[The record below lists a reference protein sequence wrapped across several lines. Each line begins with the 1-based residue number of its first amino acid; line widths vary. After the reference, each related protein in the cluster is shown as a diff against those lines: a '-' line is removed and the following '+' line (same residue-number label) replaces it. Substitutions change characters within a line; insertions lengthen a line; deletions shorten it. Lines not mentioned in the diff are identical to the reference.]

1 MSSSLVVRDYTI
13 KCEEEVGCLEFKP
26 RPCINYAMS
35 LSTKINFTMKI
46 SEGNAKYF
54 SNTEKKEKSE

>member
-35 LSTKINFTMKI
+35 LPIELSSGTYIY
-46 SEGNAKYF
+46 SLLLLL
-54 SNTEKKEKSE
+54 